1 MELENVNLYDLIPS
15 QLRELIEKIKE
26 ALVTVENSKNTT
38 SKVVCYTKEN
48 CVCPFCCSNQIVKN
62 GKTKNKIQTYKCKD
76 CNRRFNDLTGT
87 LFAHSKLNMQQI
99 ELYFQ
104 CLNNNSTLRDIA
116 EILNINLKTAFLY
129 RHKILDILTNINAK
143 TKLNGQIEADEYY
156 TSINLKGTKKD
167 MPRASK
173 PRKSHGGSKRGIS
186 NHQVCVASAIDEK
199 DNIYLSI
206 VGTGPI
212 TTEEVK
218 TAFKSRIDSSAIL
231 ITDCKS
237 SYEKFAKFQKI
248 KLEQIKSGTY
258 VNSNGYSL
266 GNINSLHSNLE
277 QFLSKFRGVSTKHL
291 NGYLSWFA
299 FSKLLKYTSELLER
313 SKKFMD
319 TTIIQKTFITVNN
332 IYDNTSNIDFFKVYA
347 EYNYHA

>member
-1 MELENVNLYDLIPS
+1 MELENINLYDLIPS
-15 QLRELIEKIKE
+15 QLRDLIEKIKDVL
-26 ALVTVENSKNTT
+26 AIVENSKNTT
-38 SKVVCYTKEN
+38 SKVVRYTKEN
-48 CVCPFCCSNQIVKN
+48 SVCPFCCSNQIVKN

-76 CNRRFNDLTGT
+76 CQKRFNDLTGT

-143 TKLNGQIEADEYY
+143 TTLHGQIEADEYY
-156 TSINLKGTKKD
+156 TSINLKGTRKD

-186 NHQVCVASAIDEK
+186 NHQVCVASAVDEK

-218 TAFKSRIDSSAIL
+218 TAFKRRIESSAIL

-237 SYEKFAKFQKI
+237 SYEKFAKSQKI

-319 TTIIQKTFITVNN
+319 TTIIQKTSITVNN
-332 IYDNTSNIDFFKVYA
+332 LYDNTSNIDFFKVYA